1 MHPPAVVNFRVPS
14 FPVSEKKA
22 AALLLRMSAL
32 GCEEREI
39 EETLLKGGGVV
50 LCHRPSGI
58 RIRFCQE
65 RSQGLNRFLARRTLV
80 EELEAR
86 RLKKTRHDLK
96 AEAIRRQKRRLD
108 RPDSVAAQMRQYA
121 LRPSPD
127 AHPEAGVGSLAK
139 LLEQYRDQENC
150 T

>member
-1 MHPPAVVNFRVPS
+1 L

-22 AALLLRMSAL
+22 GALMLRMNAL

-50 LCHRPSGI
+50 LLHRPTGI
-58 RIRFCQE
+58 RIRFCQQ

-86 RLKKTRHDLK
+86 RLQKTRHDLK
-96 AEAIRRQKRRLD
+96 GEAIRRQKRRPD
-108 RPDSVAAQMRQYA
+108 RSDSVDAQMRQYA
-121 LRPSPD
+121 LRSSPD
-127 AHPEAGVGSLAK
+127 AHSPEAGAGSLAK
-139 LLEQYRDQENC
+139 LLEQYRAQEHC
-150 T
+150 A